1 MEKKN
6 IEELNLLDDFLM
18 GTVLSYPRIGP
29 EVCRKM
35 ISIILHREI
44 REVRIVPQKVY
55 FGADTDKHGIRLDV
69 YAEETRE
76 DDVDTVYDI
85 EPDKSKGEMRL
96 ALPRRTRFY
105 HAKIDA
111 DSLASGED
119 YAQLKNVTVIFISP
133 YDPFGLNRMI
143 YTIKNTCV
151 EEPDMPYEDGMQTLF
166 LYTRGSKGNP
176 PEELQRLLHYLEDS
190 REENAL
196 YGELKEIHRMVQQ
209 VKKDREDREVSLEY
223 MKIFERER
231 MIREEGREEGYVS
244 GEEAAKIGII
254 RRKIEKGLSAPE
266 IAEMLEAEESY
277 VKEVIQLLEENR
289 EASDLE
295 IARKKLGIEE
305 DK

>member
-1 MEKKN
+1 M
-6 IEELNLLDDFLM
+6 
-18 GTVLSYPRIGP
+18 
-29 EVCRKM
+29 
-35 ISIILHREI
+35 
-44 REVRIVPQKVY
+44 
-55 FGADTDKHGIRLDV
+55 
-69 YAEETRE
+69 
-76 DDVDTVYDI
+76 
-85 EPDKSKGEMRL
+85 
-96 ALPRRTRFY
+96 
-105 HAKIDA
+105 
-111 DSLASGED
+111 
-119 YAQLKNVTVIFISP
+119 
-133 YDPFGLNRMI
+133 
-143 YTIKNTCV
+143 
-151 EEPDMPYEDGMQTLF
+151 
-166 LYTRGSKGNP
+166 
-176 PEELQRLLHYLEDS
+176 HYLEDS